1 MNVRKFTA
9 RTSREALALVK
20 QAFGPDA
27 VVLSNKS
34 VAEGVEVLA
43 MAPEGMGQIE
53 QMAATAPRGVARPP
67 QPAEPQPR
75 ASFAERSQRL
85 EPGFGGPD
93 VQSDVQQLAMST
105 LRFQDYVR
113 ERVLRRR
120 EAELAGQPDPLG
132 RPAARPAP
140 QPSAVSPEAARAQ
153 RERRAAEAMAALAPR
168 RADPAPAQARA
179 APPWICCIFFKRFSS
194 VEIIFCF

>member
-67 QPAEPQPR
+67 QPAEP
-75 ASFAERSQRL
+75 
-85 EPGFGGPD
+85 
-93 VQSDVQQLAMST
+93 
-105 LRFQDYVR
+105 
-113 ERVLRRR
+113 
-120 EAELAGQPDPLG
+120 
-132 RPAARPAP
+132 
-140 QPSAVSPEAARAQ
+140 
-153 RERRAAEAMAALAPR
+153 
-168 RADPAPAQARA
+168 
-179 APPWICCIFFKRFSS
+179 
-194 VEIIFCF
+194 

>member
-113 ERVLRRR
+113 DR
-120 EAELAGQPDPLG
+120 
-132 RPAARPAP
+132 
-140 QPSAVSPEAARAQ
+140 
-153 RERRAAEAMAALAPR
+153 
-168 RADPAPAQARA
+168 
-179 APPWICCIFFKRFSS
+179 KS
-194 VEIIFCF
+194 VV